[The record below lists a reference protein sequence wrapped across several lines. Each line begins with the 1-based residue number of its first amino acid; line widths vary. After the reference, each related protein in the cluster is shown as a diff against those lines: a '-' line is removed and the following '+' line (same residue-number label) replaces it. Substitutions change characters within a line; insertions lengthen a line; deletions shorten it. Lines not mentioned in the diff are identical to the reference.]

1 MTRATVIIPSYN
13 EELNLGALQER
24 LWATTAEVRGY
35 DFEFL
40 FVDDGSQ
47 DGTPAILAA
56 LHARDSRVKGLR
68 LSRNF
73 GSHAA
78 CLAGLMEA
86 QGEVMVILAADLQD
100 PPELIPQMLAKIE
113 AGSDIVLAV
122 RDQREDSWLT
132 VKMANLYHGLMRR
145 YAIPTWPPHGA
156 DMVMLRRPVRD
167 VLVRWR
173 QKNSSI
179 FAQMLWAGYR
189 QGTVFYSKQRRHAG
203 RSKWSLGKKIK
214 LFVDSFVSF
223 SFTPIRLISYCGMT
237 LAAFGFAYA
246 LFIVI
251 NRLFYGRPI
260 PGWSSIMVVLLL
272 VSGVQLLMLGVI
284 GEYLWRVA
292 DEVRGSPPYVIE
304 SCLGIE
310 TMDEEAVLA
319 TEAQRHGGN
328 ELLKPAKRLGW
339 RVKGKG

>member
-1 MTRATVIIPSYN
+1 MPLITAVVPAYN
-13 EELNLGALQER
+13 EEANLAALFER
-24 LWATTAEVRGY
+24 LAAVAAGLPRYEL
-35 DFEFL
+35 EFL
-40 FVDDGSQ
+40 FVDDGSK
-47 DGTPAILAA
+47 DGTPEILAA
-56 LHARDSRVKGLR
+56 LHARDHRVKALR
-68 LSRNF
+68 FSRNF

-100 PPELIPQMLAKIE
+100 PPELIPQMLAKLE

-132 VKMANLYHGLMRR
+132 VKMANLYHRLMRR
-145 YAIPTWPPHGA
+145 YAIPAWPPHGA
-156 DMVMLRRPVRD
+156 DVVMLRRSVRD

-173 QKNSSI
+173 QKNTSI
-179 FAQMLWAGYR
+179 FAQMLWAGFR
-189 QGTVFYSKQRRHAG
+189 QGTVFYRKQRRYAG

-246 LFIVI
+246 LFIVL
-251 NRLFYGRPI
+251 NRVFYSRPI
-260 PGWSSIMVVLLL
+260 QGWSYIMVVLLL

-292 DEVRGSPPYVIE
+292 DEVRGAPPFVVR
-304 SCLGIE
+304 SRLGFG
-310 TMDEEAVLA
+310 TMDEEAILA
-319 TEAQRHGGN
+319 TEAQRHG
-328 ELLKPAKRLGW
+328 EDDK
-339 RVKGKG
+339 

>member
-1 MTRATVIIPSYN
+1 MSLITAVIPAYN
-13 EELNLGALQER
+13 EEANLTVLFGR
-24 LWATTAEVRGY
+24 LSAVAAGLPRHE
-35 DFEFL
+35 FEFL
-40 FVDDGSQ
+40 FVDDGSN
-47 DGTPAILAA
+47 DATPEVLAA
-56 LHARDSRVKGLR
+56 LHTRDPRVRVLR
-68 LSRNF
+68 FSRNF

-86 QGEVMVILAADLQD
+86 QGDVMVILAADLQD
-100 PPELIPQMLAKIE
+100 PPELVPQMLAKLE
-113 AGSDIVLAV
+113 AGSDVILAV

-132 VKMANLYHGLMRR
+132 VKTANLYHRLMRR

-156 DMVMLRRPVRD
+156 DVMMLRRSVRD

-173 QKNSSI
+173 QKNTSI
-179 FAQMLWAGYR
+179 FAQMLWAGFR
-189 QGTVFYSKQRRHAG
+189 QDTLVYNKQRRHAG
-203 RSKWSLGKKIK
+203 RSKWSLAKKIK

-223 SFTPIRLISYCGMT
+223 SFTPIRLISYSGMA

-246 LFIVI
+246 FFIVL

-292 DEVRGSPPYVIE
+292 DEVRGAPPFVVQ
-304 SCLGIE
+304 SRLGLG

-319 TEAQRHGGN
+319 TEAQRHG
-328 ELLKPAKRLGW
+328 ESRK
-339 RVKGKG
+339 

>member
-1 MTRATVIIPSYN
+1 MTRATVIIPTFD
-13 EELNLGALQER
+13 EELNLATLHER
-24 LWATTAEVRGY
+24 LSATAAEVRGY

-40 FVDDGSQ
+40 FVDDGSK
-47 DGTPAILAA
+47 DKTPAILAA
-56 LHARDSRVKGLR
+56 LHARDSRVKALR
-68 LSRNF
+68 FSRNF

-113 AGSDIVLAV
+113 VGSDIVLAV

-132 VKMANLYHGLMRR
+132 VKMANLYHRLMRR
-145 YAIPTWPPHGA
+145 YAIPAWPPHGA
-156 DMVMLRRPVRD
+156 DVVMLRRPVRD

-173 QKNSSI
+173 QKNTSI

-189 QGTVFYSKQRRHAG
+189 LGTVFYSKQRRHAG

-251 NRLFYGRPI
+251 NRLLYGRPI

-292 DEVRGSPPYVIE
+292 DEVRGSPPFVIE
-304 SCLGIE
+304 SRLGIE
-310 TMDEEAVLA
+310 TMDDEAVLA
-319 TEAQRHGGN
+319 TEAQRHGGR
-328 ELLKPAKRLGW
+328 ER
-339 RVKGKG
+339 

>member
-1 MTRATVIIPSYN
+1 MARVTVIIPSYD
-13 EELNLGALQER
+13 EEPNLATLHER
-24 LWATTAEVRGY
+24 LSATAAKVRGY

-40 FVDDGSQ
+40 FVDDGSK
-47 DGTPAILAA
+47 DKTPAILAA
-56 LHARDSRVKGLR
+56 LHARDSRVKALR
-68 LSRNF
+68 FSRNF

-113 AGSDIVLAV
+113 TGSDIVLAV

-132 VKMANLYHGLMRR
+132 IKMANLYHRLMRR
-145 YAIPTWPPHGA
+145 YAIPAWPPHGA
-156 DMVMLRRPVRD
+156 DVVMLRRPVRD
-167 VLVRWR
+167 VLVRWH
-173 QKNSSI
+173 QKNTSI

-189 QGTVFYSKQRRHAG
+189 LGTVFYSKQRRHAG

-237 LAAFGFAYA
+237 LGAFGFAYA

-292 DEVRGSPPYVIE
+292 DEVRGSPPFVIE
-304 SCLGIE
+304 SRLGIE
-310 TMDEEAVLA
+310 TMDDEAVLA
-319 TEAQRHGGN
+319 TEAQRHGGR
-328 ELLKPAKRLGW
+328 ER
-339 RVKGKG
+339 